1 MVASIRHDNIAI
13 NVHRQGHRF
22 FEPRR
27 ITRAVRVAVLAFSRT
42 RERAHRTISRDL
54 ADAVIAGICDE
65 SIAFL
70 IHCHTLGG

>member
-1 MVASIRHDNIAI
+1 MVASIRHDNVAI
-13 NVHRQGHRF
+13 NVHRQGHRII
-22 FEPRR
+22 EPRR
-27 ITRAVRVAVLAFSRT
+27 ITRAVRVAALAFSRT

-54 ADAVIAGICDE
+54 ADAVIVGICDE